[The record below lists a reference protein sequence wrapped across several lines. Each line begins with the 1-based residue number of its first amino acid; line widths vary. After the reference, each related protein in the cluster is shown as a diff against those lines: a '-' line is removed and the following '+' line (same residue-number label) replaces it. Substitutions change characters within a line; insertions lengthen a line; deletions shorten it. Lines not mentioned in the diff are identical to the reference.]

1 MGSFELV
8 MVGVFTYDVGKCYK
22 SVQIRPFLILE
33 SWFISTPLDMV
44 DIKETLNKISR
55 DETYNV

>member
-1 MGSFELV
+1 